1 MTYIAKAPIGRFQK
15 GDIVGGLTDQQ
26 IKELLANDLI
36 EVAQPTNQT
45 TAKTSKPN
53 STNSQNSAAE
63 IQTTTRP
70 NLGETND

>member
-1 MTYIAKAPIGRFQK
+1 MTYIAKAPLGRFQK

-36 EVAQPTNQT
+36 ELAEPTNQT

-53 STNSQNSAAE
+53 STNSQNLPTEVPTS
-63 IQTTTRP
+63 INP
-70 NLGETND
+70 NLGETK

>member
-1 MTYIAKAPIGRFQK
+1 MTYIAKAPLGRFQK

-36 EVAQPTNQT
+36 ELAQPTNQT

-53 STNSQNSAAE
+53 STNSQNSSTE
-63 IQTTTRP
+63 VQTSINTS
-70 NLGETND
+70 LGETK